1 MAKKARQ
8 SEMTQ
13 PIDSDQDQNPQ
24 QNPQQNP
31 LDNPQRMTAAE
42 VLVATQGIGIV
53 TAAQLIDAVSEQS
66 QAAIVDLYYSET
78 ETDKPVKIRALL
90 DEPK

>member
-13 PIDSDQDQNPQ
+13 PIDADGDENHQVNPQ
-24 QNPQQNP
+24 VNP
-31 LDNPQRMTAAE
+31 LDNPQRMNAAE

-53 TAAQLIDAVSEQS
+53 TAGQMLEAVTEQS
-66 QAAIVDLYYSET
+66 QAAIVELYYSET

>member
-24 QNPQQNP
+24 QNPQQKP

-53 TAAQLIDAVSEQS
+53 SASRILSGVTEQS

-78 ETDKPVKIRALL
+78 ETDKPRKIQALL